1 MKTMPFLAY
10 RSFVTPLNSIARF
23 ARADY
28 DTLCVFPAHTV
39 NSRGTPYSAYP
50 PVWKWF
56 DRLDFTPF
64 DQMIYDSSKAMP
76 DADLLCM
83 IDLNSPAWLE
93 HYMAFECCD
102 SFNNLGKAVHNPFW
116 RKAVEDYLQNFL
128 RYADHQYGK
137 RIRAYILACG
147 ATDEWYDY
155 SLGTE
160 DQHRRTAWREW
171 CRKNHLPDPVDVPP
185 ISVRD
190 HISHEDFLRDPKT
203 DRMAVNYWKFCNE
216 SIADTILHLASVTR
230 KIIRGRAQI
239 GCFYGYILEK
249 AGSNLVSCGHL
260 DYERVLDSPDIDFLI
275 SPGTYSAARKIGGG
289 SGFLTPHGTAAVRG
303 KRLLH
308 ECDQRTHTYN
318 AFLTPDI
325 TLKVNTAWPDE
336 ASTVAGL
343 KREASLGLINRT
355 HLWWFDMWDDFYQ
368 GEAVMNTLRRI
379 RHIWTDYAGS
389 PAKDVCQ
396 VAMIVDPDSTYYLN
410 QDHPD
415 VPRINQGTRNQL
427 NLTGAPFEVYSFNDI
442 PKIKNFGQYRF
453 VVFTSL
459 FHLTPEKK
467 KILKQQVLKDGR
479 TVLWLGPAGVIDNE
493 KYDPGNIR
501 KLTGIAP
508 DAANLT
514 VCKQKNWQ
522 SVLCRDYGK
531 ISPSVLKQLAGA
543 AGVHLYTAQE
553 WPVYAEGSLLAVHS
567 GSGGLETISLPG
579 MRSGTITELFT
590 GQQFRV
596 ENGKFQY
603 PFRQP
608 DTALFDLAYKPKT
621 RKPADQTERKVKPF
635 LSKTWSFKPG
645 FRPGDLTRVP
655 SKCTKFT
662 LDESHGIDLDF
673 VAGEKGHSGD
683 ECMVFNVFEL
693 EKATELGFGAAADW
707 WMEVWLNGKQIFS
720 TLPGGNVHWPF
731 SADDHTFTG
740 QGRKGANTLAVR
752 VRRGELSWA
761 FYMKESLPK

>member
-1 MKTMPFLAY
+1 MKKLPFLAY

-28 DTLCVFPAHTV
+28 NTLCVFPAHTV

-50 PVWKWF
+50 PVWRWF

-76 DADLLCM
+76 KAELLCM
-83 IDLNSPAWLE
+83 IDLNSPVWLE
-93 HYMAFECCD
+93 HYLAYECCD

-116 RKAVEDYLQNFL
+116 LDSIEKYLRDFL
-128 RYADHQYGK
+128 HYADRQYGS

-155 SLGTE
+155 SLGNE
-160 DQHRRTAWREW
+160 DRHRRAAWREW
-171 CRKNHLPDPVDVPP
+171 CRKNHLPDPVDIPP

-190 HISHEDFLRDPKT
+190 HISHDDFLRDPKI
-203 DRMAVNYWKFCNE
+203 DRKALDYWKFCNE
-216 SIADTILHLASVTR
+216 SIADTILRLASITR
-230 KIIRGRAQI
+230 KIIRRSAQV

-249 AGSNLVSCGHL
+249 TSSTLVSCGHL

-275 SPGTYSAARKIGGG
+275 SPGTYSEARKIGGG
-289 SGFLTPHGTAAVRG
+289 SGFLIPHGTAAVRG

-318 AFLTPDI
+318 PFLTPDI
-325 TLKVNTAWPDE
+325 MLKLNTAWPDE

-343 KREASLGLINRT
+343 KREAALGLINRT

-379 RHIWTDYAGS
+379 RGLWTDYAGS

-396 VAMIVDPDSTYYLN
+396 IAMIVDPDSTYYLN

-415 VPRINQGTRNQL
+415 VPQINQGTRNKL
-427 NLTGAPFEVYSFNDI
+427 NLIGAPFEVYSFGDI
-442 PKIKNFGQYRF
+442 PKIKNFEQYRF

-467 KILKQQVLKDGR
+467 KILKKYVLKDGR
-479 TVLWLGPAGVIDNE
+479 TVLWLGPTGVIENE
-493 KYDPGNIR
+493 KYDPDNIR

-508 DAANLT
+508 AADLT

-522 SVLCRDYGK
+522 SVQCRDYGK
-531 ISPSVLKQLAGA
+531 ITPLILKQLAGT
-543 AGVHLYTAQE
+543 AGVHLYTRQE

-567 GSGGLETISLPG
+567 GSGGLETISLPM
-579 MRSGTITELFT
+579 MRTGLVMELFT

-603 PFRQP
+603 QFRQP
-608 DTALFDLAYKPKT
+608 DTVLFDLAYKPKI
-621 RKPADQTERKVKPF
+621 RNAADKHVRTAKSF
-635 LSKTWSFKPG
+635 LSKTWSFNPG
-645 FRPGDLTRVP
+645 SPPEDLLRIPVK
-655 SKCTKFT
+655 SKKFT
-662 LDESHGIDLDF
+662 LSQNYGIDLDS
-673 VAGEKGHSGD
+673 VAGKKGHCGD
-683 ECMVFNVFEL
+683 ECIVFNEFEL
-693 EKATELGFGAAADW
+693 KKSAELRFCTGADW
-707 WMEVWLNGKQIFS
+707 WIEVFLNGKEIF
-720 TLPGGNVHWPF
+720 TTFPGGNGHSPC
-731 SADDHTFTG
+731 SADNHSFTG
-740 QGRKGANTLAVR
+740 RGRKGSNTLAVR
-752 VRRGELSWA
+752 VRRGDCSWA
-761 FYMKESLPK
+761 FFMKELLWD